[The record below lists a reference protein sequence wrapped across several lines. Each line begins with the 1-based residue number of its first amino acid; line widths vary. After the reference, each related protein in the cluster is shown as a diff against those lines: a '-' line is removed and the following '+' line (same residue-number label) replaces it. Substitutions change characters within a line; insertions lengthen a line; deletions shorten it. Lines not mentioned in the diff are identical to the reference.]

1 VTEDLANF
9 SLVAVYSAMA
19 IYTISFV
26 AFALDLAK
34 RSGDAQQASVPGA
47 TAAAGPGPGAAR
59 GADRASARVAASGGS
74 TIVLDRGAD
83 TAVAAGGGRGESGTG
98 SGSSGRRRGSTF
110 ERVATAMMVLG
121 LLVHLS
127 SVVTRGLAA
136 DRVPWANMFEFSLTG
151 TAIIVAVYLVAGR
164 FVDLSFLGAYVMG
177 LNLVLL
183 AIGSVNYYVE
193 VVPLQPALQSAWL
206 VIHVLVAI
214 LGTGFFAIA
223 AGLSIAQLIQTKREQ
238 ARLAGLRFMD
248 TLPGADRLEDLAY
261 RVALVGFVL
270 WTFTLIA
277 GAVWA
282 ERAWG
287 RYWGWDTKEV
297 WTFIIWVLYAG
308 YIHARATRGWRGAR
322 SSWLSIIGFAAVL
335 FNFGVVNV
343 FFKGL
348 HAYSGL

>member
-1 VTEDLANF
+1 MTATDLAYY

-26 AFALDLAK
+26 AYALDLAK
-34 RSGDAQQASVPGA
+34 RSGDAQLAAKAATAPAAVGADAQGAGAERVVTASAGGRTVVLDRTA
-47 TAAAGPGPGAAR
+47 TAAG
-59 GADRASARVAASGGS
+59 GADAPRAS
-74 TIVLDRGAD
+74 
-83 TAVAAGGGRGESGTG
+83 
-98 SGSSGRRRGSTF
+98 SSGRRPSRF
-110 ERVATAMMVLG
+110 ERVATSMLVLG
-121 LLVHLS
+121 LVVHVV
-127 SVVTRGLAA
+127 SVVFRGLAA
-136 DRVPWANMFEFSLTG
+136 GRVPWANMFEFSLTG
-151 TAIIVAVYLVAGR
+151 TAIIVGVFLVVR
-164 FVDLSFLGAYVMG
+164 VFVDVSYLGAYVTG
-177 LNLVLL
+177 LNLILL
-183 AIGSVNYYVE
+183 AIGTVNYYVA

-214 LGTGFFAIA
+214 IGTGFFAIA
-223 AGLSIAQLIQTKREQ
+223 AGLSAAQLVQTKRDQ
-238 ARLAGLRFMD
+238 AKLANLRFMD

-322 SSWLSIIGFAAVL
+322 SSWLSIIGFAAVM
-335 FNFGVVNV
+335 FNFSVVNV

>member
-1 VTEDLANF
+1 MTADLAYY

-26 AFALDLAK
+26 AYALDLAK
-34 RSGDAQQASVPGA
+34 RSGDAQLAAKEASSLDGGRAPVA
-47 TAAAGPGPGAAR
+47 SASTAR
-59 GADRASARVAASGGS
+59 GSS
-74 TIVLDRGAD
+74 TVVLDRPATTVGGD
-83 TAVAAGGGRGESGTG
+83 TTD
-98 SGSSGRRRGSTF
+98 SSGRRRPSRF
-110 ERVATAMMVLG
+110 ERVATSLMVLG
-121 LLVHLS
+121 LVVHVA
-127 SVVTRGLAA
+127 SVIMRGVAA
-136 DRVPWANMFEFSLTG
+136 ERVPWANMFEFSLTG
-151 TAIIVAVYLVAGR
+151 TAIIVGVYLLVKQ
-164 FVDLSFLGAYVMG
+164 FVDISFLGAYVMG
-177 LNLVLL
+177 LNLILL
-183 AIGSVNYYVE
+183 AIGTVNYYVA

-223 AGLSIAQLIQTKREQ
+223 AGLSIAQLIQTRREQ
-238 ARLAGLRFMD
+238 AKLAGLGFMQ

-308 YIHARATRGWRGAR
+308 YIHARATRGWRGSR
-322 SSWLSIIGFAAVL
+322 SSWLSIIGFAAVM
-335 FNFGVVNV
+335 FNFSVVNV

>member
-1 VTEDLANF
+1 MVTADLAYY

-34 RSGDAQQASVPGA
+34 RSGDAQQAAARAAKAEALA
-47 TAAAGPGPGAAR
+47 TASVSRSAA
-59 GADRASARVAASGGS
+59 GGS
-74 TIVLDRGAD
+74 TVVLDRPSRG
-83 TAVAAGGGRGESGTG
+83 AGGAASASIGAPAKA
-98 SGSSGRRRGSTF
+98 SSF
-110 ERVATAMMVLG
+110 ERVAIAMMLLG
-121 LLVHLS
+121 FVVHVA
-127 SVVTRGLAA
+127 SVVLRGLAA
-136 DRVPWANMFEFSLTG
+136 GRVPWANMFEFSLTG
-151 TAIIVAVYLVAGR
+151 TAIIVGVYLAVQLVVNLR
-164 FVDLSFLGAYVMG
+164 FLGAYVMG

-183 AIGSVNYYVE
+183 AIGTVNYYVA
-193 VVPLQPALQSAWL
+193 VSPLPPALQSAWL
-206 VIHVLVAI
+206 VIHVFVAI
-214 LGTGFFAIA
+214 LGTAFFAIA
-223 AGLSIAQLIQTKREQ
+223 AGLSAAQLVQTKREQ
-238 ARLAGLRFMD
+238 SKLAGLRFLD
-248 TLPGADRLEDLAY
+248 TLPGAERLEDLAY
-261 RVALVGFVL
+261 RIALVGFVL

-277 GAVWA
+277 GAIWA

-322 SSWLSIIGFAAVL
+322 SSWLSIIGFAAVM
-335 FNFGVVNV
+335 FNFSVVNV

>member
-1 VTEDLANF
+1 MTADLAYY

-34 RSGDAQQASVPGA
+34 RSGDAQQAAARAAKAEALA
-47 TAAAGPGPGAAR
+47 TATVSRSGAGGSTVVL
-59 GADRASARVAASGGS
+59 DRPSGGS
-74 TIVLDRGAD
+74 GAS
-83 TAVAAGGGRGESGTG
+83 TAAPTDAPAKA
-98 SGSSGRRRGSTF
+98 SSF
-110 ERVATAMMVLG
+110 ERVAIAMMLLG
-121 LLVHLS
+121 FVVHVA
-127 SVVTRGLAA
+127 SVVLRGLAA
-136 DRVPWANMFEFSLTG
+136 GRVPWANMFEFSLTG
-151 TAIIVAVYLVAGR
+151 TAIIVGVYLAVQ
-164 FVDLSFLGAYVMG
+164 FVVNLRFLGAYVMG

-183 AIGSVNYYVE
+183 AIGTVNYYVA
-193 VVPLQPALQSAWL
+193 VSPLPPALQSAWL
-206 VIHVLVAI
+206 VIHVFVAI
-214 LGTGFFAIA
+214 LGTAFFAIA
-223 AGLSIAQLIQTKREQ
+223 AGLSAAQLVQTKREQ
-238 ARLAGLRFMD
+238 AKLAGLRFMD
-248 TLPGADRLEDLAY
+248 TLPGAERLEDLAY
-261 RVALVGFVL
+261 RIALVGFVL

-277 GAVWA
+277 GAIWA

-322 SSWLSIIGFAAVL
+322 SSWLSIIGFAAVM
-335 FNFGVVNV
+335 FNFSVVNV

>member
-1 VTEDLANF
+1 VTADLAYY

-34 RSGDAQQASVPGA
+34 RSGDAQQAAVSS
-47 TAAAGPGPGAAR
+47 AAAAPA
-59 GADRASARVAASGGS
+59 RASLSKGAQGGS
-74 TIVLDRGAD
+74 TIVLDR
-83 TAVAAGGGRGESGTG
+83 TAAVTG
-98 SGSSGRRRGSTF
+98 SADAPRASSGRRASKF
-110 ERVATAMMVLG
+110 ERVATSLMVLG
-121 LLVHLS
+121 LLVHVA
-127 SVVTRGLAA
+127 SVVMRGIAA
-136 DRVPWANMFEFSLTG
+136 GRVPWANMFEFSLTG
-151 TAIIVAVYLVAGR
+151 TAIIVGVYLLVKL
-164 FVDLSFLGAYVMG
+164 FVDVSFLGAYVMG
-177 LNLVLL
+177 LNLILL
-183 AIGSVNYYVE
+183 AIGTVNYYVA
-193 VVPLQPALQSAWL
+193 VSPLQPALQSAWL

-214 LGTGFFAIA
+214 VGTGFFAIA
-223 AGLSIAQLIQTKREQ
+223 AGLSVAQLIQTKREQ
-238 ARLAGLRFMD
+238 AKLANLRLME
-248 TLPGADRLEDLAY
+248 TLPAADRLEDLAY

-322 SSWLSIIGFAAVL
+322 SSWLSIIGFAAVM
-335 FNFGVVNV
+335 FNFSIVNV

>member
-1 VTEDLANF
+1 MVTADLAYY

-34 RSGDAQQASVPGA
+34 RSGDAQQAAARAAKAEALA
-47 TAAAGPGPGAAR
+47 TASVSRSAA
-59 GADRASARVAASGGS
+59 GGS
-74 TIVLDRGAD
+74 TVVLDRPSRGAGGAD
-83 TAVAAGGGRGESGTG
+83 SAPTG
-98 SGSSGRRRGSTF
+98 APAKASSF
-110 ERVATAMMVLG
+110 ERVAVAMMLLG
-121 LLVHLS
+121 FVVHVA
-127 SVVTRGLAA
+127 SVVLRGLAA
-136 DRVPWANMFEFSLTG
+136 GRVPWANMFEFSLTG
-151 TAIIVAVYLVAGR
+151 TAIIVGVYLAVQLVVNLR
-164 FVDLSFLGAYVMG
+164 FLGAYVMG

-183 AIGSVNYYVE
+183 AIGTVNYYVA
-193 VVPLQPALQSAWL
+193 VSPLPPALQSAWL
-206 VIHVLVAI
+206 VIHVFVAI
-214 LGTGFFAIA
+214 LGTAFFAIA
-223 AGLSIAQLIQTKREQ
+223 AGLSAAQLVQTKREQ
-238 ARLAGLRFMD
+238 SKLAGLRFLD
-248 TLPGADRLEDLAY
+248 TLPGAERLEDLAY
-261 RVALVGFVL
+261 RIALVGFVL

-277 GAVWA
+277 GAIWA

-322 SSWLSIIGFAAVL
+322 SSWLSIVGFAAVM
-335 FNFGVVNV
+335 FNFSVVNV

>member
-1 VTEDLANF
+1 MVTADLAYY

-34 RSGDAQQASVPGA
+34 RSGDAQQAAARAAKAEALA
-47 TAAAGPGPGAAR
+47 TASVSRSAA
-59 GADRASARVAASGGS
+59 GGS
-74 TIVLDRGAD
+74 TVVLDRPSRG
-83 TAVAAGGGRGESGTG
+83 AGGGAAAPTG
-98 SGSSGRRRGSTF
+98 APAKASSF
-110 ERVATAMMVLG
+110 ERVAIAMMLLG
-121 LLVHLS
+121 FVVHVA
-127 SVVTRGLAA
+127 SVVLRGLAA
-136 DRVPWANMFEFSLTG
+136 GRVPWANMFEFSLTG
-151 TAIIVAVYLVAGR
+151 TAIIVGVYLAVQLVVNLR
-164 FVDLSFLGAYVMG
+164 FLGAYVMG

-183 AIGSVNYYVE
+183 AIGTVNYYVA
-193 VVPLQPALQSAWL
+193 VSPLPPALQSAWL
-206 VIHVLVAI
+206 VIHVFVAI
-214 LGTGFFAIA
+214 LGTAFFAIA
-223 AGLSIAQLIQTKREQ
+223 AGLSAAQLVQTRREQ
-238 ARLAGLRFMD
+238 YKLAGLRFLD
-248 TLPGADRLEDLAY
+248 TLPGAERLEDLAY
-261 RVALVGFVL
+261 RIALVGFVL

-277 GAVWA
+277 GAIWA

-322 SSWLSIIGFAAVL
+322 SSWLSIIGFAAVM
-335 FNFGVVNV
+335 FNFSVVNV

>member
-1 VTEDLANF
+1 MTADLAYY

-26 AFALDLAK
+26 AYALDLAK
-34 RSGDAQQASVPGA
+34 RSGDAQLAATDAARLDGRAAASASA
-47 TAAAGPGPGAAR
+47 TASR
-59 GADRASARVAASGGS
+59 GSS
-74 TIVLDRGAD
+74 TVVLDRPVTTPGRDGAD
-83 TAVAAGGGRGESGTG
+83 A
-98 SGSSGRRRGSTF
+98 SGRRRPSRF
-110 ERVATAMMVLG
+110 ERVATSLMVLG
-121 LLVHLS
+121 LLVHVA
-127 SVVTRGLAA
+127 SVVMRGVAA
-136 DRVPWANMFEFSLTG
+136 ERVPWANMFEFSLTG
-151 TAIIVAVYLVAGR
+151 TAIIVGVYLLVKQ
-164 FVDLSFLGAYVMG
+164 FVDISFLGAYVMG
-177 LNLVLL
+177 LNLILL
-183 AIGSVNYYVE
+183 AIGTVNYYVA

-223 AGLSIAQLIQTKREQ
+223 AGLSIVQLIQTRREQ
-238 ARLAGLRFMD
+238 AKLAGLGFMQ

-297 WTFIIWVLYAG
+297 WTFIIWVVYAG
-308 YIHARATRGWRGAR
+308 YLHARATRGWRGTA
-322 SSWLSIIGFAAVL
+322 SAVLNLIGFAAIL
-335 FNFGVVNV
+335 FNFVIVNTY
-343 FFKGL
+343 FTGL